1 MIVEG
6 PNGIRVD
13 FPDGTDDAT
22 INNVMKQ
29 AYRESLVAK
38 RDGLDKSIENST
50 LGGMAAGIGKD
61 VDDNVRL
68 AANGMSFGFLDKALG
83 QDERAKTNAARDRQG
98 FTGMGSEA
106 LGSMATGGM
115 AGKAGLTASR
125 LPWLGKYLGLTMDGA
140 AMGGL
145 NAYGNDQDVGT
156 GALVGGVA
164 GGIGQLAN
172 AGINK
177 AYSAFNKP
185 SVPSLD
191 ELGAQK
197 SAAYGAVDASGA
209 QYTPEQLAILKQGI
223 ADDMAAGRMH
233 PAINPKVSAV
243 NDIVGEDL
251 GKGPMTL
258 SDLDRT
264 RQVVGQKIFQN
275 APTADDSR
283 LGGQMLANFDE
294 FIDATPPAVG
304 GDNTTAVDA
313 LKQARELHKR
323 MSKSEVIAEAL
334 DKATRRTSATG
345 SGGNIDNATRQR
357 INAIIDN
364 KRLSR
369 QFNKEELTM
378 MRKIVDGS
386 GTGNAMRL
394 AGKLSPSGNG
404 LMAALGVGGAMTNP
418 ILGIPAL
425 VGIGAKAGADRTTKK
440 MAEDLMKSVLSGG
453 NYKAKTLSPGTQKQV
468 EDMIRAMLAGGTTIA
483 ASQSR

>member
-304 GDNTTAVDA
+304 GDNTT
-313 LKQARELHKR
+313 
-323 MSKSEVIAEAL
+323 
-334 DKATRRTSATG
+334 
-345 SGGNIDNATRQR
+345 GGNIDNATRQR